1 MAAHILMTSAT
12 RRPYRDG
19 PPLRPLLRYDP
30 AKGYWLKGNTP
41 LVVTEEFLA
50 GDYGTKKA
58 DQETGE
64 DQKGE

>member
-12 RRPYRDG
+12 RRPYRDT
-19 PPLRPLLRYDP
+19 PTLKAQVRYDP

-41 LVVTEEFLA
+41 LVVTEEFLE

>member
-12 RRPYRDG
+12 RRPYRDA
-19 PPLRPLLRYDP
+19 PTLKARVRYDS
-30 AKGYWLKGNTP
+30 ARGYWLKGNTP

-50 GDYGTKKA
+50 GEYGSKKS